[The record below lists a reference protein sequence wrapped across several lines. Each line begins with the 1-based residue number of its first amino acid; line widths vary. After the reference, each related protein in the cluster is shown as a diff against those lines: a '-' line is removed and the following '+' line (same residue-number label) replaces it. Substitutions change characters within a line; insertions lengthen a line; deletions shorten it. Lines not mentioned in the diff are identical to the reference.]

1 MKTSDLR
8 SLQALRQLR
17 EQRAASQ
24 LAVQQQ
30 RCSDTHHALD
40 DAKNTLRLHREALAR
55 EAERLYG
62 SFSDGLS
69 INAWHA
75 AQAHL
80 DELAGSRRR
89 LEASVEQTAQLLEV
103 QEQEREVF
111 RAARLARQR
120 QADACDSLL
129 EGRLHSE
136 RRAGESRDDAEAIP
150 AAAPPRGV
158 A

>member
-1 MKTSDLR
+1 MKTADLR

-30 RCSDTHHALD
+30 RCCNTRHALD
-40 DAKNTLRLHREALAR
+40 DVREKLRLRREALAR

-62 SFSDGLS
+62 TFSDGLS
-69 INAWHA
+69 ISAWHA
-75 AQAHL
+75 AQEYL
-80 DELAGSRRR
+80 NQLAGSRSQ
-89 LEASVEQTAQLLEV
+89 LEASVEQTARLLEV

-111 RAARLARQR
+111 QATRMARER
-120 QADACDSLL
+120 QAEACDSLL
-129 EGRLHSE
+129 KGRLQNE
-136 RRAGESRDDAEAIP
+136 RRAREFRDEADDIP
-150 AAAPPRGV
+150 AAGPRGI